1 VWFIFLVLGLI
12 VLVISGLYARAKL
25 AAALSQV
32 GAGAGAVRIVRW
44 ISAWL
49 LFAYP
54 LLVLAAVLAS
64 SLLGMTTAPRLD
76 GQIASLVLGLPFIWS
91 LLVALQSLP
100 WLLASDLVSLILR
113 RRRGAATAARVRA
126 LAVFAILGGFAIYT
140 PARILIERGELHLRD
155 HRVGTATS
163 GAPLRIAFLADV
175 QQDVHTDGDRAREIY
190 ALVNARHP
198 DLVLSGGDWIN
209 TGPDY
214 IESAAAAAGTLH
226 SRLGTFSVR
235 GDHEHFAY
243 RDRERSAGEITAA
256 MARHGVAVIDNEV
269 RWFAHDGKRIAVL
282 FLNYNYI
289 HRTPPAAV
297 ATLVASMAK
306 ADYTIVVTHQFDAA
320 LAQVLKDKVD
330 LVLAGHTHGGQV
342 NPVVGVV
349 HATLARIET
358 PYVNGRYQLGRT
370 TVIVTA
376 GVGYSIVPIRYAA
389 PSTIELIELAV

>member
-1 VWFIFLVLGLI
+1 
-12 VLVISGLYARAKL
+12 
-25 AAALSQV
+25 
-32 GAGAGAVRIVRW
+32 
-44 ISAWL
+44 

>member
-1 VWFIFLVLGLI
+1 MWFIFLVLGLI

>member
-1 VWFIFLVLGLI
+1 
-12 VLVISGLYARAKL
+12 
-25 AAALSQV
+25 
-32 GAGAGAVRIVRW
+32 
-44 ISAWL
+44 
-49 LFAYP
+49 
-54 LLVLAAVLAS
+54 
-64 SLLGMTTAPRLD
+64 
-76 GQIASLVLGLPFIWS
+76 
-91 LLVALQSLP
+91 
-100 WLLASDLVSLILR
+100 
-113 RRRGAATAARVRA
+113 
-126 LAVFAILGGFAIYT
+126 
-140 PARILIERGELHLRD
+140 
-155 HRVGTATS
+155 
-163 GAPLRIAFLADV
+163 
-175 QQDVHTDGDRAREIY
+175 
-190 ALVNARHP
+190 
-198 DLVLSGGDWIN
+198 
-209 TGPDY
+209 
-214 IESAAAAAGTLH
+214 
-226 SRLGTFSVR
+226 
-235 GDHEHFAY
+235 
-243 RDRERSAGEITAA
+243 
-256 MARHGVAVIDNEV
+256 V

>member
-1 VWFIFLVLGLI
+1 MWFIFLVLGLI

-256 MARHGVAVIDNEV
+256 MARHSVAVIDNEV

>member
-1 VWFIFLVLGLI
+1 MWFIFLVLGLI

-243 RDRERSAGEITAA
+243 RDRERSAGEITAS